1 LTGFSRPRLFFS
13 RIIPFRFR
21 SDCWGRRQPLAR
33 FSKYED
39 NHVERTWRQPVSEQ
53 RPVKFAIDLDPAQE
67 VGVFADF
74 ANIWNTPTT
83 FVLDFLSVRFPAQ
96 DIDSEG
102 EPSVALVSSK
112 VAGANESRPTFRPPQ
127 P

>member
-1 LTGFSRPRLFFS
+1 M
-13 RIIPFRFR
+13 
-21 SDCWGRRQPLAR
+21 
-33 FSKYED
+33 
-39 NHVERTWRQPVSEQ
+39 SEQ